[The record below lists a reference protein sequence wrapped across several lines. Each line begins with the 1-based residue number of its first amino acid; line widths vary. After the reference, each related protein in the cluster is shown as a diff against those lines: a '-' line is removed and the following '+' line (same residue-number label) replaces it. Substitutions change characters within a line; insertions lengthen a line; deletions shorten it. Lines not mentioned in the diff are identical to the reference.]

1 MENCKNCIHNK
12 VCVINAFPELFENT
26 LWKEECCVYFR
37 YNESLSD
44 RLKQE
49 FRSYVSAENNS
60 TSYNSAVINEF
71 ADRLCEGRVSNDPV
85 VIAAKCLL
93 KEMTEGNHESQST

>member
-12 VCVINAFPELFENT
+12 VCVINAFPGLFENT
-26 LWKEECCVYFR
+26 LWKEERCVYFR

-49 FRSYVSAENNS
+49 FRSYVCAENNS
-60 TSYNSAVINEF
+60 TSSNSAVANVTK
-71 ADRLCEGRVSNDPV
+71 LSEGGE
-85 VIAAKCLL
+85 K
-93 KEMTEGNHESQST
+93 